1 MVDTLNTQTL
11 QQANIYDRNLLY
23 RAQAAQ
29 VFYQAGQKKNIRK
42 NDGQTIRWR
51 RFNALSVNTTALTE
65 GVTPSA
71 TALSMTEVT
80 ATVAQY
86 GGYGEVSDM
95 LDLTGIDPV
104 ILEATDV
111 FGQQA
116 GESVE
121 TLTVNVMK
129 AGTSVLYATGSSRG
143 SQAASNII
151 TVALI
156 RKAVRNLDRNNTLR
170 FNGQE
175 QNKKVGQG
183 NYIIFLHPSATYDLK
198 NDSEWK
204 TMQQNIR
211 PEMLFDGSIGMIEG
225 CQVIQSTLCPVF
237 TGEGSGGADVY
248 GTMVVGQHAFGVVD
262 VAGTGKFK
270 TYVKPLGSGGTA
282 DPLDQRA
289 TIGWKSVFQAKIL
302 NDNFMTR
309 IEHGVTA

>member
-1 MVDTLNTQTL
+1 MVDTLSTL
-11 QQANIYDRNLLY
+11 SYEAANFYDRDLLY

-29 VFYQAGQKKNIRK
+29 VFYDAGQKKNLRK
-42 NDGQTIRWR
+42 NDGNTIRWR
-51 RFNALSVNTTALTE
+51 RFNALTVSTTALTE
-65 GVTPSA
+65 GVTPAS
-71 TALSMTEVT
+71 TALSQSEVT
-80 ATVAQY
+80 ATLAQY
-86 GGYGEVSDM
+86 GAYGEVSDM
-95 LDLTGIDPV
+95 LDLVGIDPV
-104 ILEATDV
+104 IAESVRV
-111 FGQQA
+111 FGQHA

-121 TLTVNVMK
+121 TLVVNVMK

-143 SQAASNII
+143 SQAASNTI

-156 RKAVRNLDRNNTLR
+156 RKAVRNLDRNNTMR
-170 FNGQE
+170 FSGAE
-175 QNKKVGQG
+175 QNKKIAQG
-183 NYIIFLHPSATYDLK
+183 NYYIFLHPNAVYDLK

-211 PEMLFDGSIGMIEG
+211 PDLLFEGSLGMIEG
-225 CQVIQSTLCPVF
+225 CQVFQSTLCPVF

-248 GTMVVGQHAFGVVD
+248 GSMVVGQNSFGVVD
-262 VAGTGKFK
+262 VGGTGKFK

>member
-1 MVDTLNTQTL
+1 MVDTLSTL
-11 QQANIYDRNLLY
+11 SYEAANFYDRDLLY

-29 VFYQAGQKKNIRK
+29 VFYDAGQKKNLRK
-42 NDGQTIRWR
+42 NDGNTIRWR
-51 RFNALSVNTTALTE
+51 RFNALTVSTTALTE
-65 GVTPSA
+65 GVTPAS
-71 TALSMTEVT
+71 TALSQAEVT
-80 ATVAQY
+80 ATLAQY
-86 GGYGEVSDM
+86 GAYGEVSDM
-95 LDLTGIDPV
+95 LDLVGIDPV
-104 ILEATDV
+104 IAESVRV
-111 FGQQA
+111 FGQHA

-121 TLTVNVMK
+121 TLVVNVMK

-143 SQAASNII
+143 SQAASNTI

-156 RKAVRNLDRNNTLR
+156 RKAVRNLDRNNTMR
-170 FNGQE
+170 FSGAE
-175 QNKKVGQG
+175 QNKKIAQG
-183 NYIIFLHPSATYDLK
+183 NYYIFLHPNAVYDLK

-211 PEMLFDGSIGMIEG
+211 PDLLFEGSLGMIEG
-225 CQVIQSTLCPVF
+225 CQVFQSTLCPVF

-248 GTMVVGQHAFGVVD
+248 GSMVVGQNAFGVVD
-262 VAGTGKFK
+262 VGGTGKFK

>member
-1 MVDTLNTQTL
+1 MVDTLSTL
-11 QQANIYDRNLLY
+11 SYEAANFYDRDLLY

-29 VFYQAGQKKNIRK
+29 VFYDAGQKKNLRK
-42 NDGQTIRWR
+42 NDGNTIRWR
-51 RFNALSVNTTALTE
+51 RFNALTVSTTALTE
-65 GVTPSA
+65 GVTPAS
-71 TALSMTEVT
+71 TALSQSEVT
-80 ATVAQY
+80 ATLAQY
-86 GGYGEVSDM
+86 GAYGEVSDM
-95 LDLTGIDPV
+95 LDLVGIDPV
-104 ILEATDV
+104 IAESIRV
-111 FGQQA
+111 FGQHA

-121 TLTVNVMK
+121 TLVVNVMK

-143 SQAASNII
+143 SQAASNTI

-156 RKAVRNLDRNNTLR
+156 RKAVRNLDRNNTMR
-170 FNGQE
+170 FSGAE
-175 QNKKVGQG
+175 QNKKIAQG
-183 NYIIFLHPSATYDLK
+183 NYYIFLHPNAVYDLK

-211 PEMLFDGSIGMIEG
+211 PDLLFEGSLGMIEG
-225 CQVIQSTLCPVF
+225 CQVFQSTLCPVF

-248 GTMVVGQHAFGVVD
+248 GSMVVGQNAFGVVD
-262 VAGTGKFK
+262 VGGTGKFK

>member
-1 MVDTLNTQTL
+1 MVDTLSTL
-11 QQANIYDRNLLY
+11 SYEAANFYDRDLLY

-29 VFYQAGQKKNIRK
+29 VFYDAGQKKNLRK
-42 NDGQTIRWR
+42 NDGNTIRWR
-51 RFNALSVNTTALTE
+51 RFNALTVSTTALTE
-65 GVTPSA
+65 GVTPAS
-71 TALSMTEVT
+71 TALSQSEVT
-80 ATVAQY
+80 ATLAQY
-86 GGYGEVSDM
+86 GAYGEVSDM
-95 LDLTGIDPV
+95 LDLVGIDPV
-104 ILEATDV
+104 IAESVRV
-111 FGQQA
+111 FGQHA

-121 TLTVNVMK
+121 TLVVNVMK

-143 SQAASNII
+143 SQAASNTI

-156 RKAVRNLDRNNTLR
+156 RKAVRNLDRNNTMR
-170 FNGQE
+170 FSGAE
-175 QNKKVGQG
+175 QNKKIAQG
-183 NYIIFLHPSATYDLK
+183 NYYIFLHPNAVYDLK

-211 PEMLFDGSIGMIEG
+211 PDLLFEGSLGMIEG
-225 CQVIQSTLCPVF
+225 CQVFQSTLCPVF

-248 GTMVVGQHAFGVVD
+248 GSMVVGQNSFGVVD
-262 VAGTGKFK
+262 VGGTGKFK

-302 NDNFMTR
+302 NDNFMSR